1 MLKDRKLHGIQRS
14 EVNNLS
20 LQHLS
25 AIMNEDASRLWRILN
40 PPIWNVKQGNFTAHA
55 FCAVTNSQSD

>member
-1 MLKDRKLHGIQRS
+1 MLKDRKLQRIQRT

-25 AIMNEDASRLWRILN
+25 AIMNEDVSYLWTILN
-40 PPIWNVKQGNFTAHA
+40 KHLIWNVKQDNFTAHT
-55 FCAVTNSQSD
+55 FCATPVHY